1 MEPETAA
8 RALEAAWEWVKA
20 NPDLTV
26 GAAAGLRGVYRIAR
40 KYLSSEKE
48 KEEGVPSREEG
59 PRRRGRH
66 YRERPPERQAPLP
79 EEKQK
84 EAPPSGTPRRDGK
97 QHRRRREGPPGEKER
112 RAEKDHAPDRGQQ
125 KGRRGIETVAAEKAM
140 RRFWGQQRETAEAK
154 ESSSQPA
161 REERAEADARSAGGP
176 AGATGGTGGG
186 GPADF
191 DRAAREESARED
203 MGSSA
208 PLRDR
213 LGEAYGGEPERE
225 YGQDA
230 IRKARRYDRLA
241 EEQKELLG
249 RWGGALTALTDR
261 LREKGSRR
269 FDLEAALG
277 EGHDLSEPEQ
287 KALKEDLK
295 RNAEIR
301 KEMEAMPPPFILK
314 ARASYAQSAIKREAA
329 KPGASP
335 RQELRRRAA
344 FAQKARREGR
354 QPGLGAFGSGQAER
368 LLSDAKAV
376 LTRDRERRK
385 IEEKIS
391 RFEREKQAAE
401 KQSRQAERPVGEA
414 VIKSQKLAR
423 LYEELPYM
431 PSPEATKAN
440 MREAQWALNKAGGPG
455 TFARGLLASGQ
466 FTTEEAIRAFKL
478 GEASRKNPEVACG
491 RQVCTEKGGAEL
503 CLC

>member
-97 QHRRRREGPPGEKER
+97 QHRRRREGPPGERER
-112 RAEKDHAPDRGQQ
+112 RAETDHAPDRGQQ

-140 RRFWGQQRETAEAK
+140 RRFRGQQRETAEAK

-161 REERAEADARSAGGP
+161 REERAEADAR
-176 AGATGGTGGG
+176 
-186 GPADF
+186 
-191 DRAAREESARED
+191 EESARED

-213 LGEAYGGEPERE
+213 LDEAYGGEPERE

-329 KPGASP
+329 RPGASP

-401 KQSRQAERPVGEA
+401 KQSRQAERPVGKA

-478 GEASRKNPEVACG
+478 GEAGRKNPEVACG